1 MARKSLI
8 IFILILLVTLPTS
21 EFIREA
27 IVYERK
33 SQLLESAYRAIELG
47 MNKEQVKTL
56 LDEPH
61 SVTENELGEVW
72 FWNSRSYQGFL
83 REQAGFATVKGH
95 FDISLL
101 FNEDGRVYRKF
112 GGVN

>member
-1 MARKSLI
+1 V
-8 IFILILLVTLPTS
+8 ILLLALPMG

-27 IVYERK
+27 IFYERK
-33 SQLLESAYRAIELG
+33 SQQLESAYQVIELG

-56 LDEPH
+56 LGEPH
-61 SVTENELGEVW
+61 SATENELGEVW
-72 FWNSRSYQGFL
+72 FWNSRNYQGFL
-83 REQAGFATVKGH
+83 WERAGLATVKGH